1 MADSKLIR
9 QLAEDNLE
17 LVLKRALANQ
27 GRITQEDA
35 PAAQLFC
42 RVVEA
47 ETSGGAYGITTYLNG
62 QDGERVLAA
71 AARVTGPG
79 GGS

>member
-1 MADSKLIR
+1 MADSKEIR
-9 QLAEDNLE
+9 QLAEDNLA
-17 LVLKRALANQ
+17 LVLERALANQ

-47 ETSGGAYGITTYLNG
+47 ETNGGAYGLTTYLNG
-62 QDGERVLAA
+62 ASRDAILAKA
-71 AARVTGPG
+71 SSQVAP
-79 GGS
+79 

>member
-1 MADSKLIR
+1 MANSNEIR
-9 QLAEDNLE
+9 QLAEDNLK
-17 LVLKRALANQ
+17 LVLERALANQ

-47 ETSGGAYGITTYLNG
+47 ETNGGAYGLTTYLNG
-62 QDGERVLAA
+62 SNRDAILAKA
-71 AARVTGPG
+71 ASQVAPA
-79 GGS
+79 